1 MNSRFDT
8 AKNLFLEGTSALEKG
23 DLDSAELNL
32 IECLRLIP
40 DQESTKH
47 NLAILFTLRADA
59 LSELEKHDEALISYS
74 KALEFDENYAIAWSN
89 KGVILND
96 HFDVIDEAI
105 SCFERALQLIP
116 SYADAHLNLG
126 VAHAKNKNYSK
137 AFEHYE
143 SALKYDPHCVEAWI
157 NRGNAFNDLKRHEE
171 ALASFGCAIK
181 LQPNLPEAWGFQSKA
196 FNDLK
201 RHEEALASADNA
213 IRLRPH
219 FVEAWNN
226 RGVALGDL
234 KRHEEAL
241 ASYERSIELKPD
253 HAEAWSNRGNALND
267 LRRHE
272 EALASYERSIE
283 LKPDYA
289 EAWSNRGVALNDLR
303 RHGEALASYERSIE
317 LKPDHAEAWSNRGNA
332 LNDLRRHE
340 EALASY
346 ERSIELK
353 PDYAEAWSNRG
364 VALNDLRR
372 HGEAL
377 ASYERSIE
385 LKPDYAE
392 AFNNKGLL
400 QLSQKEFL
408 SGFENILWR
417 WKTKDFLS
425 QPLKTVLPH
434 CNPSIRGK
442 NLLLWA
448 EQGIGDEIFYA
459 GLLPV
464 AQGRFSSISLVAN
477 TRLHPILAR
486 SFPKIALLDRNQTT
500 MTESIVGM
508 DFQAP
513 IGDLG
518 HLLRLS
524 SEEIKETRRPFLK
537 ADQTKLA
544 AFESKALFS
553 SGKIVCGLAW
563 RSHNKR
569 FGEEKSIGLK
579 QLEPILRNPQLEF
592 INLQYGG
599 VDSEIREAESR
610 FGATIHQIRGLDVYY
625 DIDGLLAVINACDMV
640 ITTSNVTAHLAGSIG
655 KKGCLLVPYSKGKI
669 WYWHLND
676 TYCFWYPSLRVLY
689 QGDRYDWTDTIR
701 QARKWMEQ
709 NL

>member
-289 EAWSNRGVALNDLR
+289 EA
-303 RHGEALASYERSIE
+303 
-317 LKPDHAEAWSNRGNA
+317 
-332 LNDLRRHE
+332 
-340 EALASY
+340 
-346 ERSIELK
+346 
-353 PDYAEAWSNRG
+353 
-364 VALNDLRR
+364 
-372 HGEAL
+372 
-377 ASYERSIE
+377 
-385 LKPDYAE
+385 
-392 AFNNKGLL
+392 FNNKGLL

-417 WKTKDFLS
+417 WKTKDYLS
-425 QPLKTVLPH
+425 QPLKTVVPH

>member
-234 KRHEEAL
+234 KRHE
-241 ASYERSIELKPD
+241 
-253 HAEAWSNRGNALND
+253 
-267 LRRHE
+267 
-272 EALASYERSIE
+272 
-283 LKPDYA
+283 
-289 EAWSNRGVALNDLR
+289 
-303 RHGEALASYERSIE
+303 EALASYERSIE